1 MERENGRK
9 DEVGVERGEFM
20 PLAFAARTGK
30 WGEKARGLFKRL
42 EEEGKRKGISA
53 DQWGWNAMRWSKHW
67 KQRIGVTLAR
77 GRGQVVMAELRA
89 KGERE
94 GQRSGERGW
103 ATQEWDTNVG
113 GGPPA
118 AVLPKEK
125 SDMSGGRREEA
136 EKGPQGKKEKS
147 KTMKKGAK
155 RGVEE
160 KEKEEERDDRR
171 GKREAT
177 KERGI
182 PAEGETRENDERAQ
196 GRKEGDG
203 SGGKGEAE
211 MAEGTGDG
219 WMEEGEV

>member
-1 MERENGRK
+1 
-9 DEVGVERGEFM
+9 
-20 PLAFAARTGK
+20 
-30 WGEKARGLFKRL
+30 
-42 EEEGKRKGISA
+42 
-53 DQWGWNAMRWSKHW
+53 
-67 KQRIGVTLAR
+67 
-77 GRGQVVMAELRA
+77 MAELRA

-103 ATQEWDTNVG
+103 ATHEWDTNVG

-118 AVLPKEK
+118 AVLPKAK

-136 EKGPQGKKEKS
+136 EKGPQGKKGKS

-160 KEKEEERDDRR
+160 KEEERDDRR
-171 GKREAT
+171 GKRQAT

-211 MAEGTGDG
+211 MAE
-219 WMEEGEV
+219 EEEEV